1 MCRGFAS
8 HTCSVQWVWFE
19 GGNLAK
25 QTVRQWQG
33 IHLQCT
39 KDQICEVVHPS
50 PNSKIYAALC
60 RPKTHQGTKAMAR
73 IAQEDTCKC
82 FALPMSTRFSQCNS
96 KQSLWLRFPKITE
109 RKLQF
114 PSHSSPALASV
125 DHEHTMTV
133 RTHQTTHATQSVM
146 IHTTPN

>member
-1 MCRGFAS
+1 MCRGFVS

-96 KQSLWLRFPKITE
+96 KQSL
-109 RKLQF
+109 
-114 PSHSSPALASV
+114 LATLSQDHLKKAPVSFTLLTSIVSV
-125 DHEHTMTV
+125 NATTMSIQCL
-133 RTHQTTHATQSVM
+133 RTHQLPMPLKV
-146 IHTTPN
+146 